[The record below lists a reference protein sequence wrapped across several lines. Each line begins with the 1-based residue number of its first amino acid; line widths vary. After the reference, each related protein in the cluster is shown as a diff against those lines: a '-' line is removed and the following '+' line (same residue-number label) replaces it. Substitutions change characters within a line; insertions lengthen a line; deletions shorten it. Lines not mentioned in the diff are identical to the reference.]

1 VVKER
6 NGVMG
11 IFMMGNFLLW
21 SLLAGICTTL
31 GAVILF
37 FRKQWSNSNLSFFL
51 GLASGVMAAVVV
63 FDMLPSALINH
74 GVKSAI
80 IGIAL
85 GSLFMVFV
93 NGLQSD
99 GIHSTRTLVGLG
111 YMIMLGIA
119 LHDLPEGM
127 AIAFGGEMKAR
138 TGMVIALG
146 IGIHNIPEGMAIA
159 APLLMSG
166 MKKRVVL
173 LQTMLLS
180 MITPIGTI
188 LGSYLLNLFPGM
200 LPLMLGL
207 ASGVML
213 YLVIFQL
220 WPQAGYKDKNS
231 RWWGFV
237 LGVLVIL
244 IATYL

>member
-1 VVKER
+1 MDEVK
-6 NGVMG
+6 V
-11 IFMMGNFLLW
+11 IFMMGNTLLW

-37 FRKQWSNSNLSFFL
+37 FRKKWSNRNLSFFL
-51 GLASGVMAAVVV
+51 GLASGVMAAVVL
-63 FDMLPSALINH
+63 FDMLPSALID
-74 GVKSAI
+74 GGAKSAT
-80 IGIAL
+80 IGIVL
-85 GSLFMVFV
+85 GSLLMILV
-93 NGLQSD
+93 NSVQSE
-99 GIHSTRTLVGLG
+99 GINSTRTLVGLG

-127 AIAFGGEMKAR
+127 AIAFGGEMKSR

-146 IGIHNIPEGMAIA
+146 IGIHNFPEGMAIA

-166 MKKRVVL
+166 MKKRVIL
-173 LQTMLLS
+173 LQTLLLA

-188 LGSYLLNLFPGM
+188 LGRYLLDLMPGM
-200 LPLMLGL
+200 LPLMLGV

-220 WPQAGYKDKNS
+220 WPQAGYKDKIS

-237 LGVLVIL
+237 LGLLVIL
-244 IATYL
+244 TATYI